1 MGEGG
6 AARQR
11 WGAAPCCSLQ
21 AVAPGMLAAGWGQS
35 CASPSGLLC
44 GNTALLLL
52 PWRST
57 VQSTGGATQVALL
70 WGSHGVALR
79 VLAKLDRSCNYPTYQ
94 PVSGDGA
101 RSSVL
106 GSGDI
111 SIQTSGLRSN
121 SVLGQRGNPRLSIL
135 RAWESLDLIC
145 VVLLGVQDRLGR
157 APASTWLLPG
167 PAASG
172 SSRTPEP

>member
-1 MGEGG
+1 MVERG
-6 AARQR
+6 AARNGGQP
-11 WGAAPCCSLQ
+11 GAAGSKSWHQGCWQRDAAQ
-21 AVAPGMLAAGWGQS
+21 AVLPCQGCW
-35 CASPSGLLC
+35 C
-44 GNTALLLL
+44 GNTALLLF

-57 VQSTGGATQVALL
+57 VQSIKGATQVTLL

-101 RSSVL
+101 QSSVL
-106 GSGDI
+106 GLGDI
-111 SIQTSGLRSN
+111 SIQMSGLCSS

-135 RAWESLDLIC
+135 KPWESLDLIC

-157 APASTWLLPG
+157 AAASSRLLPG

-172 SSRTPEP
+172 TSRMH

>member
-1 MGEGG
+1 M
-6 AARQR
+6 
-11 WGAAPCCSLQ
+11 
-21 AVAPGMLAAGWGQS
+21 
-35 CASPSGLLC
+35 
-44 GNTALLLL
+44 
-52 PWRST
+52 
-57 VQSTGGATQVALL
+57 QSTEGATQVALL

-135 RAWESLDLIC
+135 R
-145 VVLLGVQDRLGR
+145 
-157 APASTWLLPG
+157 P
-167 PAASG
+167 
-172 SSRTPEP
+172 